1 MKLINKS
8 LIYLSAALLLIVGVW
23 ATVFYVNLIE
33 EIKESVDEGLDN
45 YKRQIVYKASKDPS
59 LLRKENFDESFFA
72 IHKISKSQAL
82 QIHDH
87 YRDVKL
93 YMQDDDDE
101 KPELEPVRM
110 LSTAFALNGSY
121 YKLEIINSMVEENDL
136 IEEFFQQAVWLY
148 AVLLISIIGI
158 NSIVLRRLWK
168 PFYSFLDQLKNFRL
182 GRHDSL
188 PTITT
193 NTKEFTDLH
202 EAVSVLLTHTIATF
216 NQQKQFIGNASH
228 ELQTPLAIITNKL
241 ELLIEN
247 DDLKVV
253 QAEEMAKIMNIVQ
266 RLVRLNKSLLLLSK
280 IENKQFLDNKTVVLN
295 TVIAENVEDLEAI
308 AEFKAV
314 EIQVDNQQE
323 LMTEMDPAMANV
335 MVSNLLRN
343 ALFYN
348 VSDGKIKVEL
358 TTDSIRIKNT
368 SNQLPL
374 DADRIFTR
382 FYKSDTNQASSGLG
396 LAIVKAICELYQFK
410 ITYQFDNGLHEFVV
424 TVN

>member
-45 YKRQIVYKASKDPS
+45 YKRQIVYKVSKDPS
-59 LLRKENFDESFFA
+59 LLHKENFDESFFA

-148 AVLLISIIGI
+148 TVLLISIIGI

-216 NQQKQFIGNASH
+216 DQQKQFIGNASH

-247 DDLKVV
+247 DDLKAV
-253 QAEEMAKIMNIVQ
+253 QAEEMAKIMSIVQ

-314 EIQVDNQQE
+314 DIQVDNQQE

-335 MVSNLLRN
+335 LVSNLLRN

-348 VSDGKIKVEL
+348 ISGGKITVEL

-368 SNQLPL
+368 GDQLAL

-410 ITYQFDNGLHEFVV
+410 ITYQFEAGLHEFAV